1 MEIANFLVSLF
12 NLVNLKITF
21 KNILIFN
28 LFKIVA
34 KNTQEYL
41 FRASEIFL
49 IKVETNFNFE
59 GILTV

>member
-1 MEIANFLVSLF
+1 MEIANFFVSLF
-12 NLVNLKITF
+12 NLVNLKITLI
-21 KNILIFN
+21 NISILS
-28 LFKIVA
+28 LFKKVV
-34 KNTQEYL
+34 KNTQEYI

>member
-1 MEIANFLVSLF
+1 MEIANFFVSLF
-12 NLVNLKITF
+12 NLVNLKITLI
-21 KNILIFN
+21 NISILN
-28 LFKIVA
+28 LFKKVV
-34 KNTQEYL
+34 KNTQEYI